1 MIAPPEQGIT
11 PDAWILMEYDE
22 MVFILADIGDCWRRS
37 TAIEKL
43 NCRDSST
50 VVATTHSGS
59 TYILDR
65 LDESITYEMRTK
77 LKSLRKS
84 GAKIMKL
91 EELI

>member
-1 MIAPPEQGIT
+1 MIAPPEQGIV

-22 MVFILADIGDCWRRS
+22 KVFILADLGCSWRRS

-43 NCRDSST
+43 NCRDSSA

-65 LDESITYEMRTK
+65 LDESITYEMRNK
-77 LKSLRKS
+77 LKSLIKS
-84 GAKIMKL
+84 GAKIIKL
-91 EELI
+91 EGLI